1 MPYSLKTPQIQFQRN
16 NSSIKFAALN
26 IIHRIIHFPV
36 CDATDRGPEVGVLGR
51 EIVLRVV
58 EAQHDVDRVLSGGV
72 RHPQRRHRRPQ
83 TRHLELDSDVVPEAE
98 STVLLTLCSP
108 RLEF

>member
-1 MPYSLKTPQIQFQRN
+1 MIQDIQSSLSFVALKIIN
-16 NSSIKFAALN
+16 KIKL
-26 IIHRIIHFPV
+26 FPV
-36 CDATDRGPEVGVLGR
+36 RDSTDRGPEVGILSR

-58 EAQHDVDRVLSGGV
+58 EAKHDVHRVLSGGV
-72 RHPQRRHRRPQ
+72 RHPQRRHRCPK

-98 STVLLTLCSP
+98 AAVLLPLCSP